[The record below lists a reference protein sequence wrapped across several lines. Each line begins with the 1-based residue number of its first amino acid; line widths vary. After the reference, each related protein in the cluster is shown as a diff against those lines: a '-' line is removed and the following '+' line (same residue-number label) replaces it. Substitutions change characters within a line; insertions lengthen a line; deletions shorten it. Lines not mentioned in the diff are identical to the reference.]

1 MSPQFTEFQE
11 KRAKR
16 TAPWKKRHLPA
27 RLRKAGDKLSLVLY
41 PGAVPPGRLPRRPS
55 EPPSRP
61 VQTPSTLSQAR
72 AARRRTLSG
81 GPFRPGL

>member
-41 PGAVPPGRLPRRPS
+41 PGAVPPGRLPRRP
-55 EPPSRP
+55 
-61 VQTPSTLSQAR
+61 
-72 AARRRTLSG
+72 
-81 GPFRPGL
+81 